1 MISFYSEGLSFK
13 LSQSKIVKDWIKET
27 ILFYSKKVG
36 DINIIFC
43 NDEYLLSINKQFLNH
58 DFYTD
63 IVTFNN
69 NVGNKINGE
78 LYISLDRVNENSMEF
93 GVEKEYELMRVVI
106 HGILHLIGFDD
117 HTDEQELEMRQTE
130 DLHLK
135 NLKYK

>member
-43 NDEYLLSINKQFLNH
+43 NDDYLLSINRQFLNH
-58 DFYTD
+58 DYYTD